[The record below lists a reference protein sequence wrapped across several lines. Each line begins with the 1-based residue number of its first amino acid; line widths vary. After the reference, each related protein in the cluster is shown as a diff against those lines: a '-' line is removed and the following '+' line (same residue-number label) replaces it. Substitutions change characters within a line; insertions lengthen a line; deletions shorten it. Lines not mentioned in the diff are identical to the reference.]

1 MQGEIRHTGI
11 VQKVSE
17 DRITVGIISES
28 ACASCH
34 AKGACTAADTK
45 DKTVEIVR
53 SSGLYH
59 VGQQVVVIG
68 RSSQGFKALFYGYVF
83 PFVLVITTL
92 FTSTSITGNEGVS
105 GILSLSILVPYYFGL
120 FLFRNKLKK
129 AFEFEIKSI
138 SNI

>member
-1 MQGEIRHTGI
+1 MQGEIQHKGI

-34 AKGACTAADTK
+34 AKGACTVADIK
-45 DKTVEIVR
+45 DKEIEISR
-53 SSGLYH
+53 FSGVFH
-59 VGQQVVVIG
+59 VGQPVVVVG
-68 RSSQGFKALFYGYVF
+68 RLSQGFRALFFGYVF
-83 PFVLVITTL
+83 PFILVVATL
-92 FTSTSITGNEGVS
+92 FTFLSITGNEGVS

-120 FLFRNKLKK
+120 YLFRDKLKK